1 MWQFKTGPA
10 SIQGA
15 GMTQYHKMGDWFV
28 QREVITQERLEQALK
43 AQRSSKGRLGE
54 ILVSMGLVSEEQV
67 VECLSEQYELPIE
80 DMSKL
85 TPDPDI
91 AKTISLS
98 FATTSLVLITSI
110 TSQELQ
116 CVVSD
121 PIDVRMTDQLNRMFR
136 RKVSMTLAPAT
147 KLYQAIVKAYSAQ
160 EFNAPPKLEVVEGAK
175 PKSKHKIHDQEDR
188 TQLLLLLQEVNGDET
203 IWQKFGAR

>member
-1 MWQFKTGPA
+1 MWQFETGSA
-10 SIQGA
+10 SMRGA

-28 QREVITQERLEQALK
+28 QRGVITQERLDQALK
-43 AQRSSKGRLGE
+43 AQRSSKGRMGE
-54 ILVSMGLVSEEQV
+54 ILVSMGLVTEEQV

-85 TPDPDI
+85 DPDPDI

-136 RKVSMTLAPAT
+136 RKVTMSLAPAT
-147 KLYQAIVKAYSAQ
+147 KLYQAIVKAYSVQ
-160 EFNAPPKLEVVEGAK
+160 EFTKPPKFDVVEGAK
-175 PKSKHKIHDQEDR
+175 PKSRMKVQMQKDR
-188 TQLLLLLQEVNGDET
+188 EQLLLLLQEVNGDET

>member
-1 MWQFKTGPA
+1 
-10 SIQGA
+10 
-15 GMTQYHKMGDWFV
+15 MTQYHKMGDWFV
-28 QREVITQERLEQALK
+28 QRGVITQERLEQALK
-43 AQRSSKGRLGE
+43 AQRSSKGRMGE
-54 ILVSMGLVSEEQV
+54 ILVSMGLVTEDQV

-85 TPDPDI
+85 NPDPDI

-136 RKVSMTLAPAT
+136 RKVTMTLAPAT
-147 KLYQAIVKAYSAQ
+147 KLYQAIVKTYSAQ

-175 PKSKHKIHDQEDR
+175 PKSRLKIQTQEDR
-188 TQLLLLLQEVNGDET
+188 EQLLLLLQEVNGDET